1 MRLEAVNKAIKDIE
15 EFYNEPSLM
24 GMDVNTYI
32 RIYSCEGKH
41 LSSSY
46 YATLSLRGRN
56 LIKRRG
62 KYINNTHTIGH
73 QFNYEWERK
82 FHITDINRIHV
93 KFLYGDKSIE
103 KVYDNSIE
111 F

>member
-1 MRLEAVNKAIKDIE
+1 MRLETAKKAIKDIE

-24 GMDVNTYI
+24 DMDVNTYI

-56 LIKRRG
+56 LIKARG
-62 KYINNTHTIGH
+62 KYINNVHTNGH
-73 QFNYEWERK
+73 KFNHEWERK

-93 KFLYGDKSIE
+93 KFLYGDESIE
-103 KVYDNSIE
+103 RIYDDSMK
-111 F
+111 

>member
-1 MRLEAVNKAIKDIE
+1 MRLEIVNKAIKDIE
-15 EFYNEPSLM
+15 DFYSEPSLM
-24 GMDVNTYI
+24 DMDVNTYV

-56 LIKRRG
+56 VIKRRG
-62 KYINNTHTIGH
+62 KYINNKYTIGH
-73 QFNYEWERK
+73 QFNHEWERK
-82 FHITDINRIHV
+82 FHITDISRIHI

-103 KVYDNSIE
+103 KVYDDSITI
-111 F
+111 